1 MAKDRPRKKKR
12 RKTDPGSQTN
22 PDAKMVNALESD
34 PEFFKDPL
42 IGKRLGKCK
51 IEKLIGEGRTSVVY
65 RAHYDPLKRTVAVKV
80 LQESMIKYPAVVRVF
95 QQEGRAVA
103 ALDHENVLK
112 IYDVGRDGDHYYLV
126 LELLR
131 GRELQALIDEK
142 GQLDVDEAL
151 GYIAQ
156 AARGLAAA
164 HRKKLV
170 HRDIKPSNLVI
181 EPDGKLKI
189 VDFGLAAEAEGAFS
203 GGRLGTPHYMSPE
216 QCRGGNAGTASDIY
230 ALGITLFHAL
240 VGHPPFAGSKTTE
253 EITQKHLEG
262 KRLEPEAERPDIPR
276 GVGDL
281 VRRMTRM
288 NPDQRPTAREIYE
301 EISRGGHRKTRVRG
315 TGRARRAARSRRSS
329 SSSLV
334 PLAIG
339 GLLLLALLLFLLM
352 HDSGGDGGE
361 SEGRLTRPDTG
372 RGAEPEPDRGG
383 TPEPDKTEPDVPL
396 ERRLEDDLK
405 ALTEEAKRE
414 ESTGNF
420 QQARELWR
428 RVLQKSP
435 PESRYYKEAL
445 AAKKAVEAKLK
456 EERGIDRPHRKYITV
471 EQSKA
476 AGKEFADKEEEF
488 RRRVTEFQIK
498 GVRAELEAL
507 KERTREDSPE
517 QAAIEL
523 AIERLEPIQNL
534 FAIVEARA
542 PSLDGRNREW
552 LTYDSGAEPDEL
564 VVKATAEGVVLQPEG
579 SAVTR
584 TVPWSA
590 IAPGVRIAFIEAMRN
605 PKSARETMWLGYY
618 CQLLGDPRAE
628 QYYAY
633 AVMND
638 DSPTTRKA
646 IAALKGE

>member
-42 IGKRLGKCK
+42 IGKQIGKCK

-65 RAHYDPLKRTVAVKV
+65 RAHYAPLKRTVAVKV
-80 LQESMIKYPAVVRVF
+80 LQESMIKYPAVVKVF

-112 IYDVGRDGDHYYLV
+112 IYDVGREGDHYYLV

-142 GQLDVDEAL
+142 ERLDVDEAL
-151 GYIAQ
+151 EYVAQ

-262 KRLEPEAERPDIPR
+262 KRLEPEKIRTDIPR
-276 GVGDL
+276 RVGDL

-288 NPDQRPTAREIYE
+288 NPDQRPTAQEVYQ
-301 EISRGGHRKTRVRG
+301 EISQGVHKKPRTRA
-315 TGRARRAARSRRSS
+315 TGRARRAARTRHGSSS
-329 SSSLV
+329 SSSLA

-339 GLLLLALLLFLLM
+339 GVLILALLLYLLM
-352 HDSGGDGGE
+352 SGSDDD
-361 SEGRLTRPDTG
+361 EGTEGLTQPERRP
-372 RGAEPEPDRGG
+372 EPERTADR
-383 TPEPDKTEPDVPL
+383 TPEPDQPERDVPL
-396 ERRLEDDLK
+396 EQKLENDIK
-405 ALTEEAKRE
+405 ALIEQARRE
-414 ESTGNF
+414 ETTGNL
-420 QQARELWR
+420 QQALDLWR
-428 RVLQKSP
+428 RVLTKSP

-445 AAKKAVEAKLK
+445 AAKKGVEGRLK
-456 EERGIDRPHRKYITV
+456 AERGFDRPKREYV
-471 EQSKA
+471 SVPESEA
-476 AGKEFADKEEEF
+476 AGREFAEKEAEF
-488 RRRVTEFQIK
+488 KRRITEFQLK
-498 GVRAELEAL
+498 GVRTELEDL
-507 KERTREDSPE
+507 VKRTREGSAE
-517 QAAIEL
+517 RGAIDL
-523 AIERLEPIQNL
+523 ALQRLEPIEHL

-542 PSLDGRNREW
+542 PSLQGQKREW
-552 LTYDSGAEPDEL
+552 FTYDFDAKPDEL
-564 VVKATAEGVVLQPEG
+564 VVKVSSEGVELQTEG
-579 SAVTR
+579 SASGR
-584 TVPWSA
+584 TVAWSA
-590 IAPGVRIAFIEAMRN
+590 IDPAVRIAFIEAMRN
-605 PKSARETMWLGYY
+605 PKSGRETMWLGYY
-618 CQLLGDPRAE
+618 CQLVGDPRAE
-628 QYYAY
+628 QYYTY
-633 AVMND
+633 AEMND
-638 DSPTTRKA
+638 NSPAMRKA